1 MKFHIRSPILSGLVL
16 MLAIVVIGSLVVALL
31 LQFTGLS
38 ERNMPVITYA
48 VNALSLVVG
57 GFVAGRKARER
68 GWLYGG
74 VTGVLYTLVL
84 LLISFLAFDAAV
96 TSKTF
101 VSMISSF
108 AIAAIGGMLGVN
120 FSR

>member
-38 ERNMPVITYA
+38 ERSMPVITYA